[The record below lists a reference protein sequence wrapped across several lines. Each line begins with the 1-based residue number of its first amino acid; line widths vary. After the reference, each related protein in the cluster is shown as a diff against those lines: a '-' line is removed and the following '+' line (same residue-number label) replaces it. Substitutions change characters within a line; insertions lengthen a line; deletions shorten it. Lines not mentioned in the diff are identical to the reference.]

1 MIEPKIDDLLAAVDS
16 KYTLVILAAK
26 RAREIN
32 SYYSQL
38 GEGRGEFVPPL
49 VETGS
54 AQQAAVDRPRGDRR
68 GQDRLRASRGDRR
81 GRLT

>member
-38 GEGRGEFVPPL
+38 GEGRAEFIPPL
-49 VETGS
+49 VETSLKSKPLSIALEEIAEGKIDYERPEEIIE
-54 AQQAAVDRPRGDRR
+54 VD
-68 GQDRLRASRGDRR
+68 
-81 GRLT
+81 

>member
-1 MIEPKIDDLLAAVDS
+1 MIEPKIDDLLAQVDS
-16 KYTLVILAAK
+16 KYSLVILAAK

-49 VETGS
+49 VETGLRNKPLSLALEEIAEAKIS
-54 AQQAAVDRPRGDRR
+54 AE
-68 GQDRLRASRGDRR
+68 RLDEVVIN
-81 GRLT
+81 

>member
-1 MIEPKIDDLLAAVDS
+1 MIEPKIDDLLAQVDS
-16 KYTLVILAAK
+16 KYSLVILAAK

-49 VETGS
+49 VESG
-54 AQQAAVDRPRGDRR
+54 G
-68 GQDRLRASRGDRR
+68 
-81 GRLT
+81 LTNKPLSIALQEIAEAKINAERTEEPVGE

>member
-1 MIEPKIDDLLAAVDS
+1 MIEPKIDDLLAQVDS
-16 KYTLVILAAK
+16 KYSLVILAAK

-49 VETGS
+49 VESG
-54 AQQAAVDRPRGDRR
+54 G
-68 GQDRLRASRGDRR
+68 
-81 GRLT
+81 LTNKPLSIALQEIAEAKINAERTEEPVAE